1 MAVSR
6 LDTMCEKRHGFMAPI
21 GRPRWQCWGGRCC
34 AHCDGDVIFAVIAA
48 RDRTWEYGAIH
59 NWRDKC
65 YSGMGGVDSPMVALG
80 WPGLAGDGTGVG
92 STSVRAGVRK
102 RLGWMSGGWRAVGGE
117 SGGGGGGMLVIGG
130 RDGWLE
136 GDKSVDDQATFSNR
150 QHPSTT
156 LNRSSSTPIPV
167 RILATKVPS

>member
-6 LDTMCEKRHGFMAPI
+6 FYTMCEKRHGFMAPI
-21 GRPRWQCWGGRCC
+21 GRPRWLCWGGRCC

-80 WPGLAGDGTGVG
+80 GPGLAGDGTGVG
-92 STSVRAGVRK
+92 STSVDAGVRR
-102 RLGWMSGGWRAVGGE
+102 RLGWMRGGWRAVGGSQE
-117 SGGGGGGMLVIGG
+117 GEGAVCWWLGAEMVGWKVINQWTTKQ
-130 RDGWLE
+130 R
-136 GDKSVDDQATFSNR
+136 SATDSTP
-150 QHPSTT
+150 QQPSTGH
-156 LNRSSSTPIPV
+156 PQP
-167 RILATKVPS
+167 PSQ